1 MLKINNIKVVYNDLV
16 LVLMGISLQV
26 GKGAIVTLLG
36 SNGAGKTTTLKAT
49 IGILRI
55 EEGDIEEGSI
65 EFLGERID
73 RKSPEKI
80 VHMGICAVPEGRGI
94 FSELTVMENLKLG
107 KVSRRDPSG
116 IEREFNKVFDYFPIL
131 IQRKSQLA
139 GYLSGGEQQMLAIG
153 RALIGRPL
161 LMLLDE
167 PSLGLAPIVVHEIF
181 KIIKSINLEE
191 NTAMLLIEQNAKLAL
206 NCAQYGYIMESG
218 RIVMDAPSDVLSS
231 DLDIREFYLGLTDGS
246 RRKNYADVK
255 HYKRRKRWL
264 S

>member
-1 MLKINNIKVVYNDLV
+1 MLKINNIKVVYNDVV
-16 LVLMGISLQV
+16 LVLMGVSLQV
-26 GKGAIVTLLG
+26 GEGAIVTLLG

-49 IGILRI
+49 IGVLRV

-65 EFLGERID
+65 EFFGERID

-80 VHMGICAVPEGRGI
+80 VRMGICAVPEGRGI
-94 FSELTVMENLKLG
+94 FSELNVMDNLKLG
-107 KVSRRDPSG
+107 KISRRDRAG
-116 IEREFNKVFDYFPIL
+116 IERDFTKVFEYFPIL
-131 IQRKSQLA
+131 FQRRSQLA

-153 RALIGRPL
+153 RALIGQPV

-181 KIIKSINLEE
+181 SIIKSINREE
-191 NTAMLLIEQNAKLAL
+191 NTAMMLIEQNAKLAL
-206 NCAQYGYIMESG
+206 SCAQYGYIMENG
-218 RIVMDAPSDVLSS
+218 RIVMDAPSDVLNS
-231 DLDIREFYLGLTDGS
+231 DLDIKEFYLGLTDGS
-246 RRKNYADVK
+246 RRKNYKDVK